1 MVRNGCNPT
10 AKGAPQC
17 YYPSLSCCFSSAGSR
32 PSFLPVWA
40 STVVVIATTVAVF
53 GAIAYYTTTSKN
65 PA

>member
-1 MVRNGCNPT
+1 MVLSLTVLLLLICWVT
-10 AKGAPQC
+10 AIV
-17 YYPSLSCCFSSAGSR
+17 
-32 PSFLPVWA
+32 FLPVWA